1 MNTLDKRERDLLRKE
16 DRAEQK
22 ILSKLDNQFNFESLQ
37 MI

>member
-1 MNTLDKRERDLLRKE
+1 MNTLEKKNTLE
-16 DRAEQK
+16 DRAGQK